1 MHKFIKK
8 MDFNFKKEFS
18 LEKRI
23 KDYKEILKDYPNRI
37 PVICER
43 APNAKFQIITKT
55 KYLCPLDMTVT
66 QFTFLIR
73 QKLNLPQGATIYFL
87 TGDNVTLTGNQY
99 MSEVYQSH
107 KDKEDGFLYITY
119 ASEVFFG

>member
-1 MHKFIKK
+1 MEYH
-8 MDFNFKKEFS
+8 FKKQFP

-23 KDYKEILKDYPNRI
+23 EDCKETLNKHPNRI
-37 PVICER
+37 PVICEK
-43 APNAKFQIITKT
+43 APNSKFQTTINKT
-55 KYLCPLDMTVT
+55 KYLCPIDMTVS

-73 QKLNLPQGATIYFL
+73 QKLNLSQGATIYFL

-99 MSEVYQSH
+99 MSEVYQNH

>member
-1 MHKFIKK
+1 
-8 MDFNFKKEFS
+8 
-18 LEKRI
+18 
-23 KDYKEILKDYPNRI
+23 
-37 PVICER
+37 
-43 APNAKFQIITKT
+43 
-55 KYLCPLDMTVT
+55 MTVS

-73 QKLNLPQGATIYFL
+73 QKLNLSQGATIYFL

-99 MSEVYQSH
+99 MSEVYQNH

>member
-23 KDYKEILKDYPNRI
+23 KDCTELLKNHPNRI

-43 APNAKFQIITKT
+43 AKNSNFQIIAKT

-73 QKLNLPQGATIYFL
+73 HKLNLPQGTTIFFL
-87 TGDNVTLTGNQY
+87 TGDNVSLTGNQY
-99 MSEVYQSH
+99 MSEVYQNH
-107 KDKEDGFLYITY
+107 KDKEDCFLYVTY
-119 ASEVFFG
+119 ASEEFYG

>member
-1 MHKFIKK
+1 
-8 MDFNFKKEFS
+8 
-18 LEKRI
+18 
-23 KDYKEILKDYPNRI
+23 
-37 PVICER
+37 
-43 APNAKFQIITKT
+43 
-55 KYLCPLDMTVT
+55 MTVS

-73 QKLNLPQGATIYFL
+73 QKLNLSHGATIYFL

-99 MSEVYQSH
+99 MSEVYQNH

>member
-1 MHKFIKK
+1 
-8 MDFNFKKEFS
+8 MDFNFKKENS

-23 KDYKEILKDYPNRI
+23 KDCTQILNDFPNRI

-87 TGDNVTLTGNQY
+87 TGDNVTLTTVSDEN
-99 MSEVYQSH
+99 EWARI
-107 KDKEDGFLYITY
+107 KDVLRDLSKTE
-119 ASEVFFG
+119 